1 MRFQQ
6 HDPNDILSAARN
18 DVKVP
23 SPSSAKSRDPVTLQN
38 MVDNVY
44 QKYILQDRD
53 DDFYNEHEFFL
64 GAKADMQK
72 HHHDRVTNVSA
83 HSIVHAHFD

>member
-1 MRFQQ
+1 MHFQQ
-6 HDPNDILSAARN
+6 HDPNDILPAAARN
-18 DVKVP
+18 DVHHDQKP
-23 SPSSAKSRDPVTLQN
+23 RDPVTLQN